1 MINMRIQV
9 PNLVGSFNGCV
20 PGEMK
25 ATIIL
30 KILCN
35 SVLVLLILL
44 SAQLHAQTRDATSGF
59 FQQSFGD
66 LSDELQVAKDEGKK
80 GVFVMFDDKDCPWC
94 AKMKATVLNQVKVQ
108 DYYREYFRIMRVDK
122 NGDALITDFKG
133 NEVIE
138 KEFADKNR
146 VRATPV
152 MIFYDLEGN
161 PVHRYTGAARNVQEF
176 MWLGEYVVGEYYKT
190 QRYPVYKREKK
201 KAGM

>member
-1 MINMRIQV
+1 MNT
-9 PNLVGSFNGCV
+9 S
-20 PGEMK
+20 
-25 ATIIL
+25 IIP
-30 KILCN
+30 KIFRN
-35 SVLVLLILL
+35 FFLILFAL
-44 SAQLHAQTRDATSGF
+44 SSGLLHAQTRDATSGF

-66 LSDELQVAKDEGKK
+66 LSDELQIAKDEGKK

-161 PVHRYTGAARNVQEF
+161 PVHRYTGAARNQQEF
-176 MWLGEYVVGEYYKT
+176 MWLGEYVVGEHYKT

-201 KAGM
+201 KAGK